1 MMHFF
6 FISSSQR
13 FLSNLVCVLSDDVF
27 CNDDILNSSMYVQL
41 TRSTAMQFVE
51 IDTSYVHT
59 MNIPHNWQEKL
70 IVQSLMDVKIQ
81 KYSNIIF

>member
-1 MMHFF
+1 MCTFFWLLKTHSFLLIPPMMHFF

-59 MNIPHNWQEKL
+59 MFG
-70 IVQSLMDVKIQ
+70 S
-81 KYSNIIF
+81 